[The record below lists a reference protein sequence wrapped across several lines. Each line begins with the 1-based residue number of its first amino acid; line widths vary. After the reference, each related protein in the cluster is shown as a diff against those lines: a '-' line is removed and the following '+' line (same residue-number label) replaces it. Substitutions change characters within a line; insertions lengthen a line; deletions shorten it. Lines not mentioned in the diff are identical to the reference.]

1 MFFFRQKEKIS
12 RNIESIDEAL
22 EIAVPSGKTVE
33 ATGPGGP
40 PSGLL
45 RQNLK
50 NPSLMVF
57 LSFIK

>member
-33 ATGPGGP
+33 VKVPGGP
-40 PSGLL
+40 PSGFL

-50 NPSLMVF
+50 SPSLMGF